1 MSQLHRGLFCCS
13 RGQCSSFAHYPHQP
27 PLIQIKPMEKL
38 IFTRSSPTKGPP
50 RAMFTRWLAHLAL
63 TCPNW
68 LYEYFR
74 AHTYF
79 FPSPSLG
86 AFCVGRDGIYFIW
99 NVFWRFFRCLLLVC
113 SLFIYIYPSSPE
125 TTTRIWWQC
134 RRRWTRA
141 ALSGRDQQ
149 QTTAGCLCRRKWFK
163 MSPNYHQL
171 LLFMNLKEENNNK
184 SYLLL
189 KNYIK

>member
-99 NVFWRFFRCLLLVC
+99 NVFSRFFPLLALGLFAFYLYLPVVPRDHHGDMMAMST
-113 SLFIYIYPSSPE
+113 SLNACCAQRQRP
-125 TTTRIWWQC
+125 TTNHSRV
-134 RRRWTRA
+134 
-141 ALSGRDQQ
+141 
-149 QTTAGCLCRRKWFK
+149 FV
-163 MSPNYHQL
+163 
-171 LLFMNLKEENNNK
+171 
-184 SYLLL
+184 
-189 KNYIK
+189 